1 MPWFLRVLLPGSSFS
16 VLAAFHSIGF
26 CEVPCSLPINLF
38 ILYED
43 SSYLHSASSGLLYKG
58 DLKAWTGQEFGMYK
72 SKLSEELGVDQAR
85 GFCL

>member
-58 DLKAWTGQEFGMYK
+58 NLKHGQVKNLECTKASYQK
-72 SKLSEELGVDQAR
+72 S
-85 GFCL
+85 